1 MDIYSRW
8 ALDLEVQ
15 SSYFKTN
22 FYIFLYLYSPL
33 TILKA
38 YLMSEIFQY
47 KYDDLFNPT
56 LQALKKLGGSGSVR
70 EIEEEVSEIL
80 QLSEAEISDIHREST
95 TKLTYRLAWARNYLK
110 RYGLLENSSKG
121 VWALTKEGK
130 AKPAVEKN
138 QVKRFVT
145 QLDKQER
152 HGKEKLSPTDIE
164 NASEELIEFSWQEE
178 LIDTVKKISPEK
190 FERLCQRLLRELG
203 FLNVEVTQRSNDG
216 GIDGQGLIRL
226 GGVLSFH
233 VVFQAKRYQ
242 GSVGSN
248 VVRDFRGAMIGR
260 ADKGLILT
268 TGSFTREAKKE
279 ANRDGAPPIDLI
291 DGNEFAEKLKELK
304 LGVEVELVEKV
315 KIKKEWFSN
324 F

>member
-1 MDIYSRW
+1 
-8 ALDLEVQ
+8 
-15 SSYFKTN
+15 
-22 FYIFLYLYSPL
+22 
-33 TILKA
+33 
-38 YLMSEIFQY
+38 MSEIFKY

-56 LQALKKLGGSGSVR
+56 LQALNILGGSGSVR
-70 EIEEEVSEIL
+70 EIEEQVSEIL
-80 QLSEAEISDIHREST
+80 KLSEDEINDIHREST

-110 RYGLLENSSKG
+110 RYGLIENSSKG
-121 VWALTKEGK
+121 VWALTGKGK
-130 AKPAVEKN
+130 ATPFVDKQ
-138 QVKRFVT
+138 QVKKAVVK
-145 QLDKQER
+145 LDKKER
-152 HGKEKLSPTDIE
+152 QDNNKPPSTDIE
-164 NASEELIEFSWQEE
+164 NSSEELLEFSWQEE
-178 LIDTVKKISPEK
+178 LLDSVKKITPDK

-291 DGNEFAEKLKELK
+291 DGNEFAEKLKELR

-315 KIKKEWFSN
+315 KIKKEWFAN